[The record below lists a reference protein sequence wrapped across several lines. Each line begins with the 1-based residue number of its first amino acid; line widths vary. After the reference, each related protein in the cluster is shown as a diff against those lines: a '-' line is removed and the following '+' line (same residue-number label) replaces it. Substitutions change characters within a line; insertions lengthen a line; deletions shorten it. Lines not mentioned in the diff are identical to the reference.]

1 MKEYRNMQSDEQT
14 QWVMLFSEFLTN
26 DYANVKAQGDGWRES
41 FERGLKVLEPM
52 SMCQQFVKRSR
63 QYRDYDRRI
72 DRMAF
77 FIEELRKQ
85 VIAVDGSL
93 LAQAAAPQKRRRGRP
108 TQAEVIERE
117 KMRMMDESGKMKAVG
132 VVAGVKDSSESRVE
146 SLENPKAK
154 GDKEPELI
162 GDLFNDNK
170 RDNAPISHPS
180 SSSSQDFSSEPSSS
194 RSQDFSSESPSSSS
208 ANFSSPHPTLSLRDL
223 KPFLSGELQDLV
235 DSVAVL
241 RSEVT
246 IESEKAKDLAL
257 KGGSE
262 KEIAAH
268 AQAAAE
274 AEEKVNRIYAL
285 VDIEMAKVYIRTR
298 MSKEEKV
305 MGEKRDALLQKAEPY
320 YQKVTASQPTFEGI
334 YLAKLA
340 AEKEKEEKEKKSG
353 LTTKERKRLLKN
365 YHDYFYRKDV
375 KPSEQRIKKMEEK
388 IAHLKELGEEVEDYE
403 VILENERKKVNNNS

>member
-1 MKEYRNMQSDEQT
+1 MKEYRNMQSEEQA
-14 QWVMLFSEFLTN
+14 QWVVLFSEFLTN
-26 DYANVKAQGDGWRES
+26 DYANVKAQGEGWRES

-52 SMCQQFVKRSR
+52 SMCQQFVERSR

-93 LAQAAAPQKRRRGRP
+93 LAQAAAPQKRRVGRP
-108 TQAEVIERE
+108 TKKEQMAMQQERVL
-117 KMRMMDESGKMKAVG
+117 KDSGKMDAVMQIAG
-132 VVAGVKDSSESRVE
+132 MKEQNGTAMELPDNGRNIVVGEKNKRDE
-146 SLENPKAK
+146 
-154 GDKEPELI
+154 GMM
-162 GDLFNDNK
+162 GDLFGETEKNEEEERREDGMTELRDNDNERDNDITEL
-170 RDNAPISHPS
+170 RDNAE
-180 SSSSQDFSSEPSSS
+180 SSQLP
-194 RSQDFSSESPSSSS
+194 
-208 ANFSSPHPTLSLRDL
+208 LRDL

-257 KGGSE
+257 KGSNE

-305 MGEKRDALLQKAEPY
+305 MGEKRDTLLQKAEPY
-320 YQKVTASQPTFEGI
+320 YQKVTASQPTFEGM

-388 IAHLKELGEEVEDYE
+388 IAHLKELGEDVEDYE
-403 VILENERKKVNNNS
+403 VILENERKKVLSNV

>member
-1 MKEYRNMQSDEQT
+1 M
-14 QWVMLFSEFLTN
+14 
-26 DYANVKAQGDGWRES
+26 
-41 FERGLKVLEPM
+41 
-52 SMCQQFVKRSR
+52 
-63 QYRDYDRRI
+63 
-72 DRMAF
+72 
-77 FIEELRKQ
+77 
-85 VIAVDGSL
+85 
-93 LAQAAAPQKRRRGRP
+93 
-108 TQAEVIERE
+108 
-117 KMRMMDESGKMKAVG
+117 
-132 VVAGVKDSSESRVE
+132 
-146 SLENPKAK
+146 
-154 GDKEPELI
+154 
-162 GDLFNDNK
+162 
-170 RDNAPISHPS
+170 
-180 SSSSQDFSSEPSSS
+180 
-194 RSQDFSSESPSSSS
+194 
-208 ANFSSPHPTLSLRDL
+208 
-223 KPFLSGELQDLV
+223 
-235 DSVAVL
+235 AVL

-320 YQKVTASQPTFEGI
+320 YQKVTASQPTFEGM